1 MSPYREW
8 KSAFA
13 GQPLSVA
20 NRIDAR
26 DMDILVD
33 GPGPW
38 KAWLEIYGP
47 TETCHIMSHPFI
59 YSRRM
64 CTGNELHELQWK
76 LRTQFQVECGTT

>member
-13 GQPLSVA
+13 GQASSVA
-20 NRIDAR
+20 HHIDAQ
-26 DMDILVD
+26 DMDILLD

-38 KAWLEIYGP
+38 KAWLEIHGP
-47 TETCHIMSHPFI
+47 TETCQIMSHPFI

-64 CTGNELHELQWK
+64 CIGNELPELRWK